1 MFRVRPV
8 IAFLM
13 LSMMISLSA
22 QAAHQVNFVSEIA
35 VDNPFHAAA
44 DKNGNLYVTSY
55 KGGML
60 AGKSGFVYVYSPE
73 GKNILTFSGQTK
85 EGEPYLQK
93 PAGIALYG
101 DHIYVVD
108 KSLDSVAIFSKT
120 GVCRDTFGESG
131 SGPKQFSS
139 PEGIFVYQGIIFV
152 ADTGNDR
159 IQVFGPNGVFLRSI
173 GNTGKEES
181 LLKSPTAVAVDS
193 KGLIYAIDGA
203 ARMVKIYRQDGT
215 YVGKL
220 TGPIKPFSL
229 AVADD
234 GLFVTDVEK
243 YNITKYNFSGEKLF
257 SFGTMGPGKVQFQE
271 LYGITTDGLGNVY
284 AADRSRATVQKI
296 ATGKGTGNDLPFD
309 ISPPTSVKWLKDIPL
324 LVKKLAW
331 DKASRRLFAVDTEND
346 AVLIVKDGRVEKT
359 IKLPEVVPA
368 SVTVDQNGFLW
379 IIDREASQLVKL
391 DTAGRVLLKVGSSG
405 SKEGY
410 FSKPSDI
417 LIGPDGL
424 IYVADKNNNRIQ
436 VFNGDGVLMNTFA
449 KAAANLPLEAPL
461 ALAQDA
467 KGNIYVLCEER
478 KIVVCIAPN
487 GRVVREIG
495 GDLIGS
501 DKFESPVSLTVMGPE
516 LLVADAGTRSIKVFT
531 LTGKFLR
538 EFGARGSSRGD
549 FKQPASV
556 VVMDNA
562 QFMVSDPGNKR
573 VQMFGMQYTPSAPVG
588 IQAKP
593 GMRSVDIVWN
603 PSEDSIVESY
613 RVFRK
618 LEGEF
623 SYQEA
628 GTSPK
633 NSFRDAAV
641 LPGKH
646 YVYRVSARGAGGNE
660 NITAETASAVPL
672 KYTPPAPI
680 GLDAQSQEWSVDLV
694 WKMNKEDYIDHY
706 NIYRDGD
713 GSALIARTKTGAF
726 SEGGLEPDTSYTY
739 MVSAVSIDEVESE
752 HVPVSIRTQ
761 VAIKAPLEIDILEMS
776 DIFSNTYKIYE
787 NEGIGKVRLTNNTR
801 NSIPTLKLAFN
812 IKEYMD
818 FSTEVEI
825 QNLLPKESRDV
836 AFKAVF
842 NNKILEVTEDT
853 PVQTELRVT
862 YYENQ
867 KTRSYSK
874 NNTIKLYEKH
884 RMMWIN
890 KDRVATF
897 ITSKDPVVLEF
908 TRAVVT
914 QYADISSP
922 LVYAGALYEYLG
934 FMGMTYLHHPNNP
947 YQIVEGKTSIVDYVQ
962 YPRET
967 LKRNSGVCT
976 DLVVLYTA
984 ALEGLGIRTM
994 ILGTPDHLFMMF
1006 AVGEVRDL
1014 GDSTMNGMLVVHEGT
1029 VWAPVEL
1036 TLVGSSFMK
1045 AWETGSKTYYE
1056 WKKKGLE
1063 LTDLARAWERY
1074 KPATL
1079 PFSDWR
1085 VQVHS
1090 KSEVSKRYGDEIGK
1104 LHRVWLKHTS
1114 DRYYVAAAQDP
1125 QDAHAFIQLGIIYGE
1140 AGELE
1145 KAQAF
1150 LEKADKLAPNNAE
1163 IKNNIGNLQYLKG
1176 KYNDARKSYEK
1187 AAELDPADPYV
1198 LVNLSLCYL
1207 KLNKKDKAAQIF
1219 RRAVDKDKQIARKHQ
1234 TLAMELLGSI

>member
-8 IAFLM
+8 VAFLM
-13 LSMMISLSA
+13 LLTFISLPA
-22 QAAHQVNFVSEIA
+22 QAAHQVNFVSEIG

-44 DKNGNLYVTSY
+44 DKNGSLYVTGY
-55 KGGML
+55 KGGLL
-60 AGKSGFVYVYSPE
+60 AGKNGFVYVFSPE

-85 EGEPYLQK
+85 NGEPYLQK
-93 PAGIALYG
+93 PSGIAVYG
-101 DHIYVVD
+101 DHIYVAD

-120 GVCRDTFGESG
+120 GVCRDAFGESG

-139 PEGIFVYQGIIFV
+139 PEGIFVYQGIIYV

-159 IQVFGPNGVFLRSI
+159 IQVLGQNGVFLRSI

-193 KGLIYAIDGA
+193 KGLIYAVDGA
-203 ARMVKIYRQDGT
+203 ARIVKMYRQDGT

-220 TGPIKPFSL
+220 AGPVKPFSL
-229 AVADD
+229 AIADD

-243 YNITKYNFSGEKLF
+243 YNVTKYTFTGEKLF

-271 LYGITTDGLGNVY
+271 LYGIATDSLGNVY
-284 AADRSRATVQKI
+284 AVDRSRATIQVI
-296 ATGKGTGNDLPFD
+296 ATGKGAGNDLPFD
-309 ISPPTSVKWLKDIPL
+309 ISPPTSVKWLRDIPL
-324 LVKKLAW
+324 AAKKLAW
-331 DKASRRLFAVDTEND
+331 DKTSRSTFAVDGDSD
-346 AVLIVKDGRVEKT
+346 AIHTIKDGRVEKT
-359 IKLPEVVPA
+359 IRVPDA
-368 SVTVDQNGFLW
+368 VPVSVAVDLKGFLW

-391 DTAGRVLLKVGSSG
+391 DAAGRVLLKVGSSG
-405 SKEGY
+405 NKEGY

-436 VFNGDGVLMNTFA
+436 VFNGEGVLMNTFA
-449 KAAANLPLEAPL
+449 KAAGNQPLETPVAI
-461 ALAQDA
+461 AQDA
-467 KGNIYVLCEER
+467 KGNTYALCEDR

-487 GRVVREIG
+487 GSVTREIG
-495 GDLIGS
+495 GDLAGA
-501 DKFESPVSLTVMGPE
+501 DKFESPVGLAVMGPE
-516 LLVADAGTRSIKVFT
+516 LLVADAGTRSVKVFT
-531 LTGKFLR
+531 LAGKFLR
-538 EFGARGSSRGD
+538 EFGSRGNGRGE
-549 FKQPASV
+549 FKQPASIV
-556 VVMDNA
+556 AMDGGS
-562 QFMVSDPGNKR
+562 FMVADPGNKR
-573 VQMFGMQYTPSAPVG
+573 VQTFGMQYTPSPPAG

-593 GMRSVDIVWN
+593 DMRAVDLSWN
-603 PSEDSIVESY
+603 PSEEGVVEAY

-618 LEGEF
+618 LEGDF
-623 SYQEA
+623 SYQEV

-633 NSFRDAAV
+633 HSFRDVSV
-641 LPGKH
+641 LPGKK

-660 NITAETASAVPL
+660 NIATESASAVPL
-672 KYTPPAPI
+672 KYTPPPPI
-680 GLDAQSQEWSVDLV
+680 GLEAQSQEWSVDLV
-694 WKMNKEDYIDHY
+694 WKMRKEDYIDHY

-739 MVSAVSIDEVESE
+739 LVSAVSIDEVESE

-801 NSIPTLKLAFN
+801 NPIATLKLAFN

-818 FSTEVEI
+818 FPTEAEI
-825 QNLLPKESRDV
+825 RNLQPKESREV

-853 PVQTELRVT
+853 PVQTELKVS

-867 KTRSYSK
+867 KLRSYSK
-874 NNTIKLYEKH
+874 NNALRLYEKH
-884 RMMWIN
+884 RMMWVN

-947 YQIVEGKTSIVDYVQ
+947 YQIVEGKTRIVDYVQ

-1006 AVGEVRDL
+1006 AVGEVSDL
-1014 GDSTMNGMLVVHEGT
+1014 GDSTMNGLLVVHEGT

-1036 TLVGSSFMK
+1036 TLVGSPFMK

-1056 WKKKGLE
+1056 WKNKGIE
-1063 LTDLARAWERY
+1063 LTDLARAWDRY

-1085 VQVHS
+1085 VSVKN
-1090 KSEVSKRYGDEIGK
+1090 KSEVNKRYGDEIAK
-1104 LHRVWLKHTS
+1104 LHRIWLKHTS
-1114 DRYYVAAAQDP
+1114 NRYYMATMKDP
-1125 QDAHAFIQLGIIYGE
+1125 EDAHAFIQLGIIYGE

-1145 KAQAF
+1145 TAQSF
-1150 LEKADKLAPNNAE
+1150 
-1163 IKNNIGNLQYLKG
+1163 
-1176 KYNDARKSYEK
+1176 
-1187 AAELDPADPYV
+1187 
-1198 LVNLSLCYL
+1198 
-1207 KLNKKDKAAQIF
+1207 
-1219 RRAVDKDKQIARKHQ
+1219 
-1234 TLAMELLGSI
+1234 